1 MIVGY
6 HKIPID
12 LDILREL
19 KMFNYDIDFT
29 EKSLEANR
37 HNNLTTTYYLIMKKF
52 IRKGGVSKAYFSGKQ
67 FDKLAIEP
75 NERRQKSKIRIYY
88 SEFEA
93 FGFNKNGDF
102 ANIKKTKIILF
113 RQ

>member
-1 MIVGY
+1 MKKHNWWRKYSDNYYPEGLIVGY

-19 KMFNYDIDFT
+19 KTLNYDIDFT

-75 NERRQKSKIRIYY
+75 NERRQKSKKY
-88 SEFEA
+88 F
-93 FGFNKNGDF
+93 
-102 ANIKKTKIILF
+102 II
-113 RQ
+113 